1 MQPQL
6 LFFDIDGT
14 LLSNDTHQIPESAL
28 NAIAAAQK
36 NGHLAF
42 INTGRTFRTM
52 PAFLK
57 DLGFDGFLCGCGTRI
72 VCHGET
78 LLAHSLSEEERSRII
93 DLIKEWQIEAFLEGS
108 EDVYCQRSDY
118 PRSLSGRL

>member
-57 DLGFDGFLCGCGTRI
+57 ELGFDGFLCGCGTRI
-72 VCHGET
+72 VAAVK
-78 LLAHSLSEEERSRII
+78 LAWLILFPKRNVAASLI
-93 DLIKEWQIEAFLEGS
+93 
-108 EDVYCQRSDY
+108 
-118 PRSLSGRL
+118 

>member
-42 INTGRTFRTM
+42 INTGRTLRTM

-57 DLGFDGFLCGCGTRI
+57 ELGLMVFSAAAAQELSAAVKLCWLILFPKRN
-72 VCHGET
+72 V
-78 LLAHSLSEEERSRII
+78 AASLI
-93 DLIKEWQIEAFLEGS
+93 
-108 EDVYCQRSDY
+108 
-118 PRSLSGRL
+118 

>member
-42 INTGRTFRTM
+42 INTGRTLRTM

-57 DLGFDGFLCGCGTRI
+57 ELGFDGFLCGCGTRI
-72 VCHGET
+72 DCRGKT
-78 LLAHSLSEEERSRII
+78 LLAHSLSEVELIRII
-93 DLIKEWQIEAFLEGS
+93 DLM
-108 EDVYCQRSDY
+108 
-118 PRSLSGRL
+118 

>member
-78 LLAHSLSEEERSRII
+78 LLAHSLSESV
-93 DLIKEWQIEAFLEGS
+93 QT
-108 EDVYCQRSDY
+108 
-118 PRSLSGRL
+118 